1 VTPLRVAD
9 LILQNLDKQY
19 MDATPKMVTLRDS
32 HWNTQLPTLDVHKR
46 IGNTHSVTAK
56 LSRKLKMDTPGTV
69 DTWMFYLQFLNDS
82 FFRETW

>member
-1 VTPLRVAD
+1 
-9 LILQNLDKQY
+9 

-32 HWNTQLPTLDVHKR
+32 HWNTQLPTVDVHKR

-69 DTWMFYLQFLNDS
+69 DT
-82 FFRETW
+82 